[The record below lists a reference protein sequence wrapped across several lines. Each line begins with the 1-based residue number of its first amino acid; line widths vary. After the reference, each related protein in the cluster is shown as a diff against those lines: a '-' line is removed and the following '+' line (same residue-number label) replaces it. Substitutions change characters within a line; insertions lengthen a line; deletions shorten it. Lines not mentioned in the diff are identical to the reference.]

1 MNKIFLDN
9 NSTTPTDPSVL
20 ETMIPYFTEKY
31 GNSSSRTHSFGWE
44 AEAAVEIAREKI
56 ARLINADLNEIILTS
71 GATESN
77 NLVFL
82 DILKYSNKHIITASI
97 EHKAILDICKHLEK
111 NSTNKI
117 TYINPSKTGLI
128 DLDKLINTINKNTYM
143 ISIMHVNNEIGVIQP
158 IEQIGK
164 ICKDKNILF
173 HVDAAQSFGKINID
187 VKKMNID
194 FLSLSGHKIYG
205 PKGVGALYINKKNK
219 ISSIMFGGNQEKSIR
234 PGTLPVPLIAGLGKA
249 SEIAQQNM
257 RNESKKILYLREL
270 LYNEI
275 KKHIKIV
282 QLNGCGINRIEGN
295 LNLSFPELNGQSIIN
310 SLSKIAVSSGSAC
323 TSSSPKPSH
332 VLLNIGLDKKTINS
346 SIRIGIGRFN
356 TKDEILIASHDIIN
370 TINSKIQ

>member
-56 ARLINADLNEIILTS
+56 ALLINADLNEIILTS

-128 DLDKLINTINKNTYM
+128 DLDKLINTIDKNTYM

-164 ICKDKNILF
+164 ICRDRNILF

-356 TKDEILIASHDIIN
+356 TKDEILIASHDIIK
-370 TINSKIQ
+370 TINNKI

>member
-9 NSTTPTDPSVL
+9 NSTTPTDPKVL

-44 AEAAVEIAREKI
+44 AEAAVEMAREKI
-56 ARLINADLNEIILTS
+56 ALLINADLNEIILTS

-82 DILKYSNKHIITASI
+82 DILKYSSKHIITASI

-164 ICKDKNILF
+164 ICKDRNILF

-219 ISSIMFGGNQEKSIR
+219 ISSIMFGGNQERSIR
-234 PGTLPVPLIAGLGKA
+234 PGTLPVPLIVGLGKA
-249 SEIAQQNM
+249 SEIARQNM
-257 RNESKKILYLREL
+257 RDESKKILDLRKL
-270 LYNEI
+270 LYSEI

-282 QLNGCGINRIEGN
+282 QLNGCGMNRISGN

-332 VLLNIGLDKKTINS
+332 VLLNIGLDKNTINS

-356 TKDEILIASHDIIN
+356 TKDEILIASDDIIN
-370 TINSKIQ
+370 TINNKI

>member
-9 NSTTPTDPSVL
+9 NSTTPTDPKVL

-56 ARLINADLNEIILTS
+56 ALLINADLNEIILTS

-164 ICKDKNILF
+164 ICRDRNILF

-187 VKKMNID
+187 VKKMNIN

-257 RNESKKILYLREL
+257 KNESKKILDLREL

-282 QLNGCGINRIEGN
+282 QLNGCGIHRIDGN

-370 TINSKIQ
+370 TINNKIQ

>member
-128 DLDKLINTINKNTYM
+128 DLDKLINTIDKNTYM

-164 ICKDKNILF
+164 ICRDRNILF

-257 RNESKKILYLREL
+257 RNESKKILNLREL

-370 TINSKIQ
+370 TINNKIQ

>member
-1 MNKIFLDN
+1 MKKIFLDN
-9 NSTTPTDPSVL
+9 NSTTPTDPKVL

-44 AEAAVEIAREKI
+44 AEAAVEMAREKI
-56 ARLINADLNEIILTS
+56 SLLINADLNEIILTS

-82 DILKYSNKHIITASI
+82 DILKDSSKHIITASI

-164 ICKDKNILF
+164 ICKDRNILF

-219 ISSIMFGGNQEKSIR
+219 ISSIMFGGNQERSIR
-234 PGTLPVPLIAGLGKA
+234 PGTLPVPLIVGLGKA

-257 RNESKKILYLREL
+257 RDESKKISDLRKL
-270 LYNEI
+270 LYSEI

-282 QLNGCGINRIEGN
+282 QLNGCGINRISGN

-332 VLLNIGLDKKTINS
+332 VLLNIGLDKNTINS

-356 TKDEILIASHDIIN
+356 TKDEILIASDDIIN
-370 TINSKIQ
+370 TINNKI